1 MSMFSFLL
9 TGLSLGFASGFS
21 PGPLFALVIS
31 QTIQYGLKE
40 GVKTALAPL
49 ITDLPIVAAATF
61 LLSRASGYHSLLGW
75 ISLAGGV
82 FLLFM
87 ARESLKIKGFTPE
100 IDAAGAKSFLR
111 GALVNALSPHPYLF
125 WIMVGSPILLSAHSH
140 SLISAAGFILGFYL
154 ALIGAKILLAAIVN
168 RSRNF
173 MNGKTYIYTMRFLG
187 LLLLLFAIL
196 LFRDG
201 ISMLYGK

>member
-1 MSMFSFLL
+1 MLVFLL
-9 TGLSLGFASGFS
+9 AGLSFGFASGFS

-31 QTIQYGLKE
+31 QTVRYGLKE

-61 LLSRASGYHSLLGW
+61 LLSRISAYNSLLGW
-75 ISLAGGV
+75 ISFAGGI
-82 FLLFM
+82 FLIFM
-87 ARESLKIKGFTPE
+87 AWETLKIKGCTPE
-100 IDAAGAKSFLR
+100 IDVSGAKSFLR

-125 WIMVGSPILLSAHSH
+125 WIMVGSPTLLTAYSH
-140 SLISAAGFILGFYL
+140 SLSSAMGFIAGFYL
-154 ALIGAKILLAAIVN
+154 ALVGAKIILAAIVN

-173 MNGKTYIYTMRFLG
+173 MNGKIYIYTMRFLG
-187 LLLLLFAIL
+187 LLLLLFAVL

-201 ISMLYGK
+201 INML